1 MVALRAIL
9 DAILEAVAAAGTTGA
24 PGGVIYAALM
34 AQGCSLSQY
43 QTLMEGLVS
52 VRRLRR
58 EGDLYFM
65 VNVATRARV

>member
-1 MVALRAIL
+1 
-9 DAILEAVAAAGTTGA
+9 
-24 PGGVIYAALM
+24 M